1 MNSFWDAT
9 FVVVDVETTGSD
21 TFRNRI
27 TEVALLVVQGGEIVD
42 EFSSLVNPHQFIPT
56 FIQNMTGITNEM
68 AFKAPEPKEV
78 FSKAFKYFNQPNTI
92 FVAHNVRFD
101 YNFMME
107 SFRREIG
114 EPFEKPL
121 LCTLKLAKKLL
132 PKDLKKNV
140 GSLANFFNIPIINR
154 HRAFGDAE
162 ATTYILFELLERA
175 EAEHSIYELE
185 DLLRFQNKQ
194 NNNFKTAPDIIQKH
208 EHSLKKL
215 PEESGVYYFKNEHGV
230 PLYIGKAKS
239 LKERVKTYFQAGEVT
254 SKKIADLVKSIDTI
268 EWKETNTELEAL
280 LLESKE
286 IKKYFPPFNVQQKR
300 YKSYPLLKIT
310 NEDFPRIEKCFHFDD
325 DGAEYFGPFRS
336 RYLVDEIIDSIEK
349 KFNLRKCVEPIIPNE
364 KTEPCIYYQIKRCG
378 APCADKISKEDY
390 KSELDKVKY
399 YLSGFGNGIINQLEL
414 KMQDYA
420 ANLDF
425 ERAAIIRDQ
434 IAELKV
440 ILTRNDNVSTSVSDN
455 NLILIIPNSKIE
467 KMVDVFFIKSG
478 KLKHSESI
486 GRKQALHNIF
496 GTLYQIYFA
505 KNNDSQNYSIEDI
518 DELRIINSWL
528 YKQKNVGR
536 YIYTDNK
543 TNNQLCFE
551 FEQIVRNS
559 GYRSEKDDY
568 SFKQI

>member
-21 TFRNRI
+21 AFRNRI
-27 TEVALLVVQGGEIVD
+27 TEVALLVVHAGEIVD
-42 EFSSLVNPHQFIPT
+42 EFSSLVNPHQYIPA
-56 FIQNMTGITNEM
+56 FIQRMTGITSDM
-68 AFKAPEPKEV
+68 AAKAPEPKEV
-78 FSKAFKYFNQPNTI
+78 FAKALKYFNQPNTV

-101 YNFMME
+101 YNFMVE
-107 SFRREIG
+107 SFRRELG

-121 LCTLKLAKKLL
+121 LCTFKLAKKLL
-132 PKDLKKNV
+132 PKELKKNV
-140 GSLANFFNIPIINR
+140 GSLAEFYNIPIINR

-162 ATTYILFELLERA
+162 ATTYILFELLEKV
-175 EAEHSIYELE
+175 ESEHGIYELE

-194 NNNFKTAPDIIQKH
+194 NNNFKTAPAIIQKH

-215 PEESGVYYFKNEHGV
+215 PEESGVYYFKNELGV

-239 LKERVKTYFQAGEVT
+239 LKDRVRTYFQLGEVT
-254 SKKIADLVKSIDTI
+254 SKKIADLVNSIDLI
-268 EWKETNTELEAL
+268 EWQETNTELEAL

-286 IKKYFPPFNVQQKR
+286 IKKYIPPFNVQLKR

-310 NEDFPRIEKCFHFDD
+310 NEDFPRVEKCFHIDD

-349 KFNLRKCVEPIIPNE
+349 QFNLRKCVEPIIPNG
-364 KTEPCIYYQIKRCG
+364 KTEPCIYYQIKKCG
-378 APCADKISKEDY
+378 APCANLISKEEY
-390 KSELDKVKY
+390 KIELDKVKY
-399 YLSGFGNGIINQLEL
+399 YLSGFGNGIINQLEM

-420 ANLDF
+420 TNLDF
-425 ERAAIIRDQ
+425 ERAAMIRDQ

-440 ILTRNDNVSTSVSDN
+440 ILSRNTNVSTSVSSN
-455 NLILIIPNSKIE
+455 NLILVIPNAKTD

-478 KLKHSESI
+478 KLKYSETI
-486 GRKQALHNIF
+486 GRKQGLNNIF
-496 GTLYQIYFA
+496 STLYQIFFA
-505 KNNDSQNYSIEDI
+505 NINEIQNYSIEDI

-543 TNNQLCFE
+543 SHSQLSFE
-551 FEQIVRNS
+551 LEQIVRSANS
-559 GYRSEKDDY
+559 RIENDDY
-568 SFKQI
+568 IYKQI